1 MEINAKEILE
11 QLFSIMSKGNDNI
24 RESYDLGTCNI
35 KLMVNPRGVKLV
47 LSRADKPAPQKGED
61 PEAMECARVRKE
73 FHEYLDTID
82 NATFIEACKSLGNEM
97 IRHLDHD
104 IEDNNYDLAIMEK
117 AVLVLKEAID
127 NVIQEKISELK
138 SRMSYVPTGCN

>member
-1 MEINAKEILE
+1 MNVKEILE
-11 QLFSIMSKGNDNI
+11 QLFSIMSTDNDNI
-24 RESYDLGTCNI
+24 RETYDLGTCNI
-35 KLMVNPRGVKLV
+35 KLVVNPRGVKLV
-47 LSRADKPAPQKGED
+47 LNRAGEPAPKKSED
-61 PEAMECARVRKE
+61 TEALECARVRKE

-82 NATFIEACKSLGNEM
+82 NATFIEACKSLGSAM

-104 IEDNNYDLAIMEK
+104 IEANNYDLAIMEK
-117 AVLVLKEAID
+117 AVLVFKEAID

>member
-1 MEINAKEILE
+1 MNVKEILE
-11 QLFSIMSKGNDNI
+11 QLFSIMSTDNDNI
-24 RESYDLGTCNI
+24 RKTYDLGTCNI
-35 KLMVNPRGVKLV
+35 KLVVNPRGVKLV
-47 LSRADKPAPQKGED
+47 LNRAGKPAPKKSED
-61 PEAMECARVRKE
+61 PEALECVRVRKE

-104 IEDNNYDLAIMEK
+104 IEANNYDLVIMEK
-117 AVLVLKEAID
+117 AVLVFKEAID